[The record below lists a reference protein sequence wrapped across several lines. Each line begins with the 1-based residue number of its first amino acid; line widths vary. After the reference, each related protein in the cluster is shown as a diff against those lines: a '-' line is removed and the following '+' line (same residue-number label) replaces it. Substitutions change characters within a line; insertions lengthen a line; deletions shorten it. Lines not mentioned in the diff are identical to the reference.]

1 MSTLQVTTIQN
12 GAGVEVYTA
21 KAWVNLNGTGTVAI
35 RNSGNVSSLTDVA
48 VGAYAANFAS
58 AMPDVNYAYSHSYSN
73 EVNVQHTVGF
83 WSAQLTTSVTVAHFN
98 AANSANTIDKSY
110 VIMAVHR

>member
-21 KAWVNLNGTGTVAI
+21 KAWVNLNGTGTIAI
-35 RNSGNVSSLTDVA
+35 RNSGNVSSLVDGGVGIYSA
-48 VGAYAANFAS
+48 VFTS
-58 AMPDVNYAYSHSYSN
+58 LMVDTNYSYSHAYSN

-83 WSAQLTTSVTVAHFN
+83 WGGQATNAVTVVHYN
-98 AANSANTIDKSY
+98 AANSANTIDKTY